1 MKGDTVVRSL
11 LEQAHVHPTA
21 WAVVLIASL
30 IGAAIDVRTRRIPN
44 ALTGPLLLAGLVYA
58 AAFGRGAMDGVAGM
72 LVAGLPFFVFWLLR
86 GYGAG
91 DAKMMM
97 ALGAWVGAAGGTV
110 TVLCVALTGG
120 VVALAYALAR
130 WQLFAVASNMLITVG
145 GAVFLMR
152 GGGRFADRQDAM
164 PKYAGKEGI
173 PYGLAIALG
182 TALAAGLVWGK
193 TW

>member
-1 MKGDTVVRSL
+1 MRSL

-30 IGAAIDVRTRRIPN
+30 LGAAIDVRTRRLPN
-44 ALTGPLLLAGLVYA
+44 VLTGPLLLAGLIWA
-58 AAFGRGAMDGVAGM
+58 AAFGRGALDGVAGM
-72 LVAGLPFFVFWLLR
+72 LVAGLPFFVFWVLR

-110 TVLCVALTGG
+110 TLLCVALTGG
-120 VVALAYALAR
+120 VVALAYAVAR
-130 WQLFAVASNMLITVG
+130 RQLIAAAGNVLMMMCGT
-145 GAVFLMR
+145 VFLVR
-152 GGGRFADRQDAM
+152 GGGRFRDRQNAL
-164 PKYAGKEGI
+164 PKYANKEFI

-182 TALAAGLVWGK
+182 TAMAAGIVWVK
-193 TW
+193 PW